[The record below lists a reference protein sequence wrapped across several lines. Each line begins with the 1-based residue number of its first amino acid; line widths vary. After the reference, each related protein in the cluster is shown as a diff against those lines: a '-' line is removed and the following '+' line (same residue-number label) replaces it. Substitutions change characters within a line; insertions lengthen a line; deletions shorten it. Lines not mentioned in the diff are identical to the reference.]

1 MDLQSKVGQM
11 FFIGLHGTEG
21 SDELAEYL
29 DEVRPGGIIQFA
41 RNLQNPA
48 QIKSFNSW
56 LSQTLDPAPLIAIDQ
71 EGGRVNRLSEFL
83 GPMPKAVSFAAPGGE
98 AKLAEYAKRSAHAL
112 ESMGFNMNFAP
123 VVDLSAPGAASGIG
137 DRSFGTD
144 PKVVTHLAGIYLD
157 ALQAEGV
164 AGVLKHFPGLGPT
177 DADTHQLM
185 PSTSKTPDALWVE
198 DMVPF
203 RELAPRAGGI
213 MIGHAHYSAIDDDR
227 SVAATLST
235 HVVKEQLREKMGFD
249 GLAITDDMEM
259 GAVAQEM
266 TPDELALFAFLMG
279 SDMVM
284 FAGNKTRI
292 LNARR
297 GIVRAIHAARLFKD
311 RIDQSIGR
319 ILAVKERFSVESFGP
334 ELVEADYAAGCRG
347 HTGPF

>member
-1 MDLQSKVGQM
+1 
-11 FFIGLHGTEG
+11 
-21 SDELAEYL
+21 
-29 DEVRPGGIIQFA
+29 
-41 RNLQNPA
+41 
-48 QIKSFNSW
+48 
-56 LSQTLDPAPLIAIDQ
+56 
-71 EGGRVNRLSEFL
+71 VNRLSEFI
-83 GPMPKAVSFAAPGGE
+83 GPMPKASSFASPGGD
-98 AKLAEYAKRSAHAL
+98 AKLAEYGKRSAHAL
-112 ESMGFNMNFAP
+112 KSLGFNMNFAP

-137 DRSFGTD
+137 DRAFGTD
-144 PKVVTHLAGIYLD
+144 PKGVTRLAGIYLD

-164 AGVLKHFPGLGPT
+164 AGCLKHFPGLGPT
-177 DADTHQLM
+177 DADTHLSM
-185 PSTSKTPDALWVE
+185 PTTKKSPDALWAE

-203 RELAPRAGGI
+203 RELAPRAGAI
-213 MIGHAHYSAIDDDR
+213 MIGHAHYAAIDDDR

-235 HVVKEQLREKMGFD
+235 HVVKEQLREKMGYD

-319 ILAVKERFSVESFGP
+319 ILAVKERFGVESFP
-334 ELVEADYAAGCRG
+334 ADFAEADYASAKTALQGLAKELG
-347 HTGPF
+347 AA